1 MKGLFSDNA
10 NPWIKNFGVYFIL
23 ILAVLRLFIYPLHMA
38 VKDKQAILA
47 DQQQTFLMKSR
58 LLDQARRTEKADSSD
73 ELNRACLALYPRAMR
88 LSEIQAEMLTLLSH
102 FAEKKGLMVLGF
114 EAPEAVH
121 GNKISEITVVLRL
134 SGDARSCIELL
145 KSIEKNERTFIVK
158 AMEISSGDREM
169 NFALTISAFRM
180 DT

>member
-58 LLDQARRTEKADSSD
+58 LLDQARRTEKVDSSD
-73 ELNRACLALYPRAMR
+73 ELNRARLGLYPRAMR

-102 FAEKKGLMVLGF
+102 FAEKKRINGF
-114 EAPEAVH
+114 GFRGA
-121 GNKISEITVVLRL
+121 G
-134 SGDARSCIELL
+134 SGSQ
-145 KSIEKNERTFIVK
+145 
-158 AMEISSGDREM
+158 
-169 NFALTISAFRM
+169 
-180 DT
+180 